1 MTPEE
6 ILKIARE
13 AGFQTG
19 YVDYHDGSG
28 QQHFIRPLA
37 KENITGDLL
46 KFAAAMVLI
55 EREECAKICDDA
67 AKSLFEFVDA
77 AVYDAGK
84 NTCEN
89 LAKRIR
95 NREAMKS

>member
-19 YVDYHDGSG
+19 TINYQDGSEKN
-28 QQHFIRPLA
+28 FIRPLE
-37 KENITGDLL
+37 KENIMGDLL

-55 EREECAKICDDA
+55 EREECAKICDEA
-67 AKSLFEFVDA
+67 AKSLFEFVDD

>member
-1 MTPEE
+1 MTNEE

-19 YVDYHDGSG
+19 TTDYQDGNG
-28 QQHFIRPLA
+28 VQHFIRPLA
-37 KENITGDLL
+37 KENIIGDLL

-55 EREECAKICDDA
+55 EREECAKICESLIDEEWPNDDI
-67 AKSLFEFVDA
+67 SLKAQECA
-77 AVYDAGK
+77 
-84 NTCEN
+84 NE
-89 LAKRIR
+89 IR

>member
-55 EREECAKICDDA
+55 EREECAKICDKYSKALDYGDNEYLRSAECAYA
-67 AKSLFEFVDA
+67 ARD
-77 AVYDAGK
+77 
-84 NTCEN
+84 
-89 LAKRIR
+89 IR